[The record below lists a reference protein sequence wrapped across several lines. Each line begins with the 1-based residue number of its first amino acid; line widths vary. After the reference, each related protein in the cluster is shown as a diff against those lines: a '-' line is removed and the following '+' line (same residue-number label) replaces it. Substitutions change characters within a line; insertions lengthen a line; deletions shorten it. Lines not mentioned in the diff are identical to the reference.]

1 MIRMKLRAKYSRS
14 HYKTDAS
21 FLTAVYRNNK
31 AIIDEQLAG
40 VGAEGGVS
48 ALQQFKYL
56 VKETQQKIKNRTGRK
71 PSITTAMNRFTAS
84 RDFTPIEI
92 HMRENIVKGL
102 KNFGA
107 LKTLYKLTG
116 HKFDPAMVSY
126 IGDNMYSYRGYVI
139 KLTNSPK
146 SIEIYDRVGDRGK
159 VVATIKKQ
167 SEWYVI

>member
-1 MIRMKLRAKYSRS
+1 MRLRAKYGRS
-14 HYKTDAS
+14 HYKTDS
-21 FLTAVYRNNK
+21 SYLTAVYRNNK

-48 ALQQFKYL
+48 TLKQFKYL
-56 VKETQQKIKNRTGRK
+56 VQETQQKIKRRTGRK
-71 PSITTAMNRFTAS
+71 PSITTAMNRFTSS
-84 RDFTPIEI
+84 RDFTPTDL

-102 KNFGA
+102 KRFGA

-116 HKFDPAMVSY
+116 KKFDPAMVTY

-139 KLTNSPK
+139 KLNNSPQ

-159 VVATIKKQ
+159 VVASIRKQ
-167 SEWYVI
+167 SEWYEI